1 MPTIHPTLDSAAA
14 TRVETV
20 TFDSKRYRIER
31 TAGCGRG
38 TVVERWLGIGVV
50 GGIRA
55 WRGHS
60 WAESVRWYA
69 AVNPTG
75 EPFQATVRADGFASR
90 WAAVRWLLANAG
102 AAGGQ
107 PSSV

>member
-1 MPTIHPTLDSAAA
+1 MI
-14 TRVETV
+14 
-20 TFDSKRYRIER
+20 
-31 TAGCGRG
+31 
-38 TVVERWLGIGVV
+38 VERWLGIGVV

-55 WRGHS
+55 CRGHS
-60 WAESVRWYA
+60 WAKSVRWYE

-75 EPFQATVRADGFASR
+75 EPFQATAHADGFTSR
-90 WAAVRWLLANAG
+90 RAAVRWLLANAG